1 MNVYGRQ
8 PIDHGRAVV
17 PRGQV
22 YLIPERCKEC
32 GICVRFCP
40 QQVLQVSEQTNS
52 KGYHYPQLVA
62 TNGQTC
68 VHCQF
73 CSLVCPE
80 FAIFTRELADSSS
93 GYQKAGS

>member
-1 MNVYGRQ
+1 MNVYGRR
-8 PIDHGRAVV
+8 PIDHGWATV

-32 GICVRFCP
+32 GICIQYCP
-40 QQVLQVSEQTNS
+40 RQVLQVSAHTNS
-52 KGYHYPQLVA
+52 KGYHYPQMMVA
-62 TNGQTC
+62 PGQHC

-80 FAIFTRELADSSS
+80 FAIFTEEVAV
-93 GYQKAGS
+93 

>member
-1 MNVYGRQ
+1 MNVYGRR
-8 PIDHGRAVV
+8 PIDHGCITV

-32 GICVRFCP
+32 GICIRFCP
-40 QQVLQVSEQTNS
+40 RQVLQVSPQTNS
-52 KGYHYPQLVA
+52 KGYHYPQVVV
-62 TNGQTC
+62 THGQHC

-80 FAIFTRELADSSS
+80 FAIFTEEVAL
-93 GYQKAGS
+93 